1 MTDED
6 FLARF
11 NDCTLPPAEFNHRG
25 HIRIAWIHLQRY
37 PFDEAV
43 RRTCEGIQRY
53 ATSLGAAG
61 KFHWTMS
68 EAMMHLLRAAGAD
81 ERSLAFEIFLSRN
94 DELLSDAR
102 GRIGRHYSEALLA
115 TAEARERLVDP
126 DLSPLPRNVA

>member
-11 NDCTLPPAEFNHRG
+11 SDCTLPPAEFNHRG
-25 HIRIAWIHLQRY
+25 HVRIAWINLQRN

-43 RRTCEGIQRY
+43 RRTCEGIRRY

-81 ERSLAFEIFLSRN
+81 NQSLSFDEFVARN

-102 GRIGRHYSEALLA
+102 GRVARHYSDALLA
-115 TAEARERLVDP
+115 TPEARERFVDP
-126 DLSPLPRNVA
+126 DLAPLPRNVA